1 MRLWSCWS
9 APALDAHGR
18 DAYASRTFAQ
28 RSDGEQDRIIA
39 GMESGSLRL
48 PGVSAAPF
56 FETLLQ
62 DTRNGFFADPIYGGN
77 RDMAAWKMIGFPAP
91 AAIIATGSSGI
102 MRATPTAGQHC
113 RTQCMVPTTTV
124 TVVSKGRFAARLGRS
139 LFGSAPAA
147 FLWGEDRPIQPNRS
161 IAVIVSLAVP
171 A

>member
-1 MRLWSCWS
+1 MFSSRKSALRLWSCWS
-9 APALDAHGR
+9 AAALDAHGR
-18 DAYASRTFAQ
+18 DAYADRTFAQ

-48 PGVSAAPF
+48 PEVSAAPF

-62 DTRNGFFADPIYGGN
+62 DTRNGFFAGPIYGGN

-113 RTQCMVPTTTV
+113 RTQCMVPTTAE
-124 TVVSKGRFAARLGRS
+124 TVVSNGRFAARLTAACSAARRRPSFGARTGRS
-139 LFGSAPAA
+139 SPT
-147 FLWGEDRPIQPNRS
+147 
-161 IAVIVSLAVP
+161 AVLR
-171 A
+171 